1 MIESKPSK
9 NLFAVEWAMIA
20 YLVLTTLVIVFC
32 YTKVQNPEAMLWGRV
47 RILFTTAAL
56 YAVYRMVP
64 CRLTRLAR
72 VVVQVALLSW
82 WYPDTYELNRMFPN
96 LDHIFA
102 TWEQQLFGCQPA
114 LLFSQLPF
122 LGGDG
127 VGGWGDSLPSFGGVG
142 GWGDS
147 IPSFGGVG
155 GGIFSE
161 LMDLGY
167 ASYYPMIAVVLLYYF
182 FRRYD
187 EFLHA
192 SFVVM
197 ASFFLFYVIFVFLP
211 VVGPTFYYQAVGLDT
226 IMQGVFPNVGDY
238 FNHHT
243 ECLPSPGYTDG
254 FFYHLVENAKA
265 AGERPTAA
273 FPSSHVGIS
282 TILMFLA
289 WHARD
294 RRLLFILLPFYVLL
308 CFSTVYIQAHYA
320 IDALAGL
327 VTGAVFYFVLMY
339 LTTEVKPSK
348 EAGRKRKS

>member
-1 MIESKPSK
+1 MKFLK
-9 NLFAVEWAMIA
+9 YLFAIDKNPVKGLLLLEWSVLI
-20 YLVLTTLVIVFC
+20 YLVFTLLIMLFT
-32 YTKVQNPEAMLWGRV
+32 YTRVHNPESMLWGRV
-47 RILFTTAAL
+47 QIVAMTLAL
-56 YAVYRMVP
+56 WGVYRMVP
-64 CRLTRLAR
+64 CRLTMLAR
-72 VVVQVALLSW
+72 VVAQLSLLGW
-82 WYPDTYELNRMFPN
+82 WYPDTYEFNRMFPN

-114 LLFSQLPF
+114 LTFSQN
-122 LGGDG
+122 
-127 VGGWGDSLPSFGGVG
+127 WPSP
-142 GWGDS
+142 W
-147 IPSFGGVG
+147 I
-155 GGIFSE
+155 SE
-161 LMDLGY
+161 PLSLGY
-167 ASYYPMIAVVLLYYF
+167 VSYYPIIAAVTVYYF
-182 FRRYD
+182 FLRYD
-187 EFLHA
+187 EFLRA

-211 VVGPTFYYQAVGLDT
+211 VVGPTFYYQAVGIDT
-226 IMQGVFPNVGDY
+226 IMQGTFPNVGDY

>member
-114 LLFSQLPF
+114 LLFSQLT
-122 LGGDG
+122 
-127 VGGWGDSLPSFGGVG
+127 
-142 GWGDS
+142 
-147 IPSFGGVG
+147 SFGGVG
-155 GGIFSE
+155 GGLFSE

-167 ASYYPMIAVVLLYYF
+167 ASYYPMIAVVILYYF

-327 VTGAVFYFVLMY
+327 VTGTVFYFVLMY

>member
-1 MIESKPSK
+1 MKQLFKLETKTYK
-9 NLFAVEWAMIA
+9 GLFASEWAMIA
-20 YLVLTTLVIVFC
+20 YLMLTTLVIVFC
-32 YTKVQNPEAMLWGRV
+32 YTKVQNPEAMLWGRG
-47 RILFTTAAL
+47 RILFTTLAL

-64 CRLTRLAR
+64 CRLTRLIR
-72 VVVQVALLSW
+72 IVVQVALLSW

-127 VGGWGDSLPSFGGVG
+127 IGGV
-142 GWGDS
+142 
-147 IPSFGGVG
+147 
-155 GGIFSE
+155 IFSE

-167 ASYYPMIAVVLLYYF
+167 ASYYPMIAVVIIYYF

-187 EFLHA
+187 EFLRA

-294 RRLLFILLPFYVLL
+294 RRLLFVLLPFYVLL

-327 VTGAVFYFVLMY
+327 VTGAIFYFVLMY
-339 LTTEVKPSK
+339 LTTDVQHSK
-348 EAGRKRKS
+348 ETARKRKS

>member
-114 LLFSQLPF
+114 LLFSQLT
-122 LGGDG
+122 
-127 VGGWGDSLPSFGGVG
+127 
-142 GWGDS
+142 
-147 IPSFGGVG
+147 SFGGVG
-155 GGIFSE
+155 GGLFSE

-167 ASYYPMIAVVLLYYF
+167 ASYYPMIAVVILYYF

-226 IMQGVFPNVGDY
+226 IMQGVFPNVGNY

>member
-114 LLFSQLPF
+114 LLFSQLT
-122 LGGDG
+122 
-127 VGGWGDSLPSFGGVG
+127 
-142 GWGDS
+142 
-147 IPSFGGVG
+147 SFGGVG
-155 GGIFSE
+155 GGLFSE

-327 VTGAVFYFVLMY
+327 VTGTVFYFVLMY

-348 EAGRKRKS
+348 EAERKRKS